1 MTDSAATNASQELD
15 ATECM
20 RLLTC
25 EQIGHLGLTAKAL
38 PVVAPI
44 RYRLF
49 GESIVFAPGSATELR
64 CAQTHAVACVGIA
77 GVDQS
82 TGSEWTVLATGRL
95 RETDDPS
102 TLPGE
107 QPLPPAW
114 GAPAA
119 KHFVVLDIELL
130 HGCATRP
137 H

>member
-1 MTDSAATNASQELD
+1 
-15 ATECM
+15 M
-20 RLLTC
+20 RLLAA
-25 EQIGHLGLTAKAL
+25 EHIGHLGLTAKAL
-38 PVVAPI
+38 PVVTPI

-49 GESIVFAPGSATELR
+49 GESIVFATGSATELR
-64 CAQTHAVACVGIA
+64 AARNHAVACLGIA

-82 TGSEWTVLATGRL
+82 AGTEWTVLATGRL
-95 RETDDPS
+95 READHSS
-102 TLPGE
+102 TWLGD
-107 QPLPPAW
+107 QRLPPAW